1 MREQKS
7 KNEEHYHLVMKKI
20 NFFDILSHESANDM
34 YSRLNI
40 YVEEVNG
47 LRLTQFIQLDVVR
60 KIINVLLIDKYGYII
75 IVLH

>member
-1 MREQKS
+1 
-7 KNEEHYHLVMKKI
+7 
-20 NFFDILSHESANDM
+20 M